1 MGTVLGLGHL
11 AGLAIAVWTFN
22 ARAGGS
28 FWHGIPPRLMLIS
41 PEWTLVSFGKAFV
54 WEITLAVWLV
64 RGQPTSPWGVRAD
77 SRSGRIVRLSP
88 AERAARDRAAREA
101 DGQRMPGR

>member
-11 AGLAIAVWTFN
+11 LGLAIALWTFN

-28 FWHGIPPRLMLIS
+28 FWHGIPRRVMLIS

-54 WEITLAVWLV
+54 WEITLVVWLV
-64 RGQPTSPWGVRAD
+64 GGRPSSPWGVRAN
-77 SRSGRIVRLSP
+77 SRSGRVSRLSP

-101 DGQRMPGR
+101 EKQRVSGR

>member
-1 MGTVLGLGHL
+1 METVMGLGHL
-11 AGLAIAVWTFN
+11 LGLGIAVWTFN

-41 PEWTLVSFGKAFV
+41 PEWTLVTFGKAFV
-54 WEITLAVWLV
+54 WEITLVVWLL
-64 RGQPTSPWGVRAD
+64 RGQPSSPWGVRAE

-88 AERAARDRAAREA
+88 AERVARDRAAREA
-101 DGQRMPGR
+101 ERGRMSGR

>member
-1 MGTVLGLGHL
+1 METVLALGHVL
-11 AGLAIAVWTFN
+11 GLAIALWTFN

-41 PEWTLVSFGKAFV
+41 PEWTLVTFGKAIGG
-54 WEITLAVWLV
+54 EITLLVWLV
-64 RGQPTSPWGVRAD
+64 RGQPSSPWGVRSD

-88 AERAARDRAAREA
+88 AERAARDARAAQE
-101 DGQRMPGR
+101 QRVTGG